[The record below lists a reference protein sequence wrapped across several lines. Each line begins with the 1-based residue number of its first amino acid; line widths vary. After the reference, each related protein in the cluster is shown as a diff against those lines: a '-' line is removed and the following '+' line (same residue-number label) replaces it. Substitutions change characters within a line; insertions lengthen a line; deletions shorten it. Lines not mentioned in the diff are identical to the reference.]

1 MGDLS
6 GKAAFVTGAAGSI
19 GRAVAARFA
28 DAGAEVFMIDVLEG
42 VHAEAE
48 RIAKAGGR
56 VTARTLDLRSGE
68 DIARAVDAA
77 LSAYG
82 RIDVLANVAAIYPP
96 GRVLEQE
103 EDVFRSVYE
112 VNFFGPYRLCRAVA
126 PQMVARKSG
135 SIINF
140 VSGVAFRPF
149 ATLAAYSSSK
159 AALASLTKVLA
170 AELAPDIRVN
180 ALSPGITARPPPGV
194 EPGSP
199 EEMASR
205 PVKLNID
212 AVPMKRVGLPA
223 EIAEAALFLA
233 SDRASFMTGETMMV
247 DGGANMR

>member
-6 GKAAFVTGAAGSI
+6 GKVAFVTGAAGSI

-28 DAGAEVFMIDVLEG
+28 DAGAAVYMIDVLEG
-42 VHAEAE
+42 IRAETA
-48 RIAKAGGR
+48 RIAEKGGR
-56 VTARTLDLRSGE
+56 VTGDVCDLRSVE
-68 DIARAVDAA
+68 DIQRAVDAA

-82 RIDVLANVAAIYPP
+82 QIDVLANVAAIYPP
-96 GRVLEQE
+96 ARVLDQE
-103 EDVFRSVYE
+103 EAVFRDVFD

-126 PQMVARKSG
+126 PHMVARKYG

-149 ATLAAYSSSK
+149 PTLAAYSSSK

-205 PVKLNID
+205 PVKLNLD
-212 AVPMKRVGLPA
+212 LVPMKRVGLPR

-233 SDRASFMTGETMMV
+233 SDRASFVTGETMMV